1 MDDIKIIIWIIIGL
15 IYLFSRNKKKDQPVR
30 KPKPAQHR
38 EEQEAEVDA
47 PAPKSFEEL
56 LREIEGMKRPA
67 APAPPPPPRQPEP
80 AVIDY
85 DEEIPQTKVD
95 YDETLPDFRKEETY
109 LTYEKAKAEAF
120 ARPSLEETVKLEDTI
135 VRFKQ
140 FRGYEKESKRNVLH
154 EYLQELKDPQG
165 FKKAFVM
172 SEILKPK
179 F

>member
-1 MDDIKIIIWIIIGL
+1 MDDFKIIVWIIIGL

-30 KPKPAQHR
+30 RPRTAQNQQDT
-38 EEQEAEVDA
+38 EVQE

-67 APAPPPPPRQPEP
+67 APPPPPRQPEP
-80 AVIDY
+80 VLVDY
-85 DEEIPQTKVD
+85 DEEIPEKRVD

-109 LTYEKAKAEAF
+109 LTYEKARAEAF

-140 FRGYEKESKRNVLH
+140 FKGYEKESKRNVLQ
-154 EYLQELKDPQG
+154 EYLKELKDPEG
-165 FKKAFVM
+165 FKKAFLL
-172 SEILKPK
+172 SEILRPK